1 MAITT
6 PPRSGDRPR
15 TAREMG
21 IMQGFPPPPEKRP
34 TLENWDLPPFNR
46 WSFQNIR
53 TLFPTVDVRRAGPVA
68 DFPQD
73 MQELGGIAYTGADG
87 QGRTV
92 DQGLNLTYADGF
104 LVCHRGRLV
113 AERYFND
120 MQPHSPHL
128 SQSVAKSVVGTLAG
142 VLHHEGLL
150 DLDAPLPDI
159 VPELAVCGYGG
170 ATLNQVL
177 DMQSGVR
184 FTEDYGVPNSDMTR
198 IDIASGWRPP
208 RPGEAVP
215 TIRDVILTLPQDR
228 PHGESFLYRSIETD
242 VVAWA
247 IERAAAAPLAQ
258 VLSER
263 IWSKLGA
270 ERDAFFT
277 VDGAGTALA
286 DGGFN
291 ATLRD
296 YARFGLMM
304 LNGGRVGDVQVVPE
318 AWVES
323 CRAGEPEKFGA
334 PYTNTMPRGAYR
346 RHWWMLDAGRGDIMA
361 RGVFGQL
368 IYVDFEAEFL
378 AVILS
383 TWPDY
388 LIDSFTIEGFRAV
401 TAIRDALSAGPAQ
414 AGPA

>member
-1 MAITT
+1 MAITNRHQI
-6 PPRSGDRPR
+6 PDRPR

-46 WSFQNIR
+46 GSFQNSR
-53 TLFPTVDVRRAGPVA
+53 KLFPAAEVRRAGPVI
-68 DFPQD
+68 DFPEDRQAI
-73 MQELGGIAYTGADG
+73 GGLTYTGADG
-87 QGRTV
+87 KTRSV
-92 DQGLNLTYADGF
+92 DQGLCKTYADGF
-104 LVCHRGRLV
+104 LVCHRGRLIT
-113 AERYFND
+113 ETYLND
-120 MQPHSPHL
+120 MKRHSPHL

-142 VLHHEGLL
+142 ILHHEGLL
-150 DLDAPLPDI
+150 DLDVPLPDI
-159 VPELAVCGYGG
+159 VPELADCGYAG
-170 ATLNQVL
+170 ATLNQAL

-184 FTEDYGVPNSDMTR
+184 FTEDYGMPNSDMTR

-208 RPGEAVP
+208 RSGEAVP
-215 TIRDVILTLPQDR
+215 TIRDVILTLPKER
-228 PHGESFLYRSIETD
+228 AHGSSFLYRSIETD

-247 IERAAAAPLAQ
+247 IERAAGLPLAQ
-258 VLSER
+258 QLSDS
-263 IWSKLGA
+263 IWSRIGA

-296 YARFGLMM
+296 YARFGLMI
-304 LNGGRVGDVQVVPE
+304 LNRGRVGDTQVVPE
-318 AWVES
+318 AWVDS
-323 CRAGEPEKFGA
+323 CRAGEPEKFGE
-334 PYTNTMPRGAYR
+334 PYTNTMPDGAYR
-346 RHWWMLDAGRGDIMA
+346 RHWWLLDAGRGDIMA

-368 IYVDFEAEFL
+368 IYIDFDSDFL

-388 LIDSFTIEGFRAV
+388 LIDSFKLEGFRLV
-401 TAIRDALSAGPAQ
+401 TAVRRALSGD
-414 AGPA
+414 